1 MNIFEVL
8 KSGIEILEKNN
19 IADSDFDARCL
30 LEEAFSFSSND
41 YFLNKFST
49 ADEDKTEKFMSFI
62 ERRAS
67 GEPLQYII
75 GKWPFMSGEFFVGK
89 GVLIPR
95 SDTEVLVESAADFI
109 RSHTEVKTVYDLC
122 AGSGCVGI
130 SIAMMFPDID
140 VYCFELSDIAFS
152 YLEKNIE
159 LNKVK
164 NVTAV
169 KGDILQ
175 GYEKL
180 SDKQIDV
187 LVSNPPYIETD
198 EISTLSREV
207 REEPVMAL
215 DGGKDGYVFYNSMKE
230 NWIPFMK
237 KGSFAAFECGEMQ
250 AQMLK
255 EIFSEYSEKTE
266 ILKDL
271 NDIERV
277 VSIVR
282 N

>member
-8 KSGIEILEKNN
+8 KSGIEILNKNN
-19 IADSDFDARCL
+19 VEDSEFDARCL
-30 LEEAFSFSSND
+30 LEEAFGFNKSD
-41 YFLNKFST
+41 YFLNKFSM
-49 ADEDKTEKFMSFI
+49 ADEDKTEAFVSLI
-62 ERRAS
+62 NRRAS

-75 GKWPFMSGEFFVGK
+75 GKWPFMSGEFYVGK

-95 SDTEVLVESAADFI
+95 SDTEVLVEVAANFI
-109 RSHTEVKTVYDLC
+109 RNHKHVKNVYDLC
-122 AGSGCVGI
+122 AGSGCIGI
-130 SIAMMFPDID
+130 SIAMMFPDVN
-140 VYCFELSDIAFS
+140 VYCVELSDIAFS

-159 LNKVK
+159 LNDVK

-207 REEPVMAL
+207 KEEPFMAL
-215 DGGKDGYVFYNSMKE
+215 DGGEDGYLFYNCINQK
-230 NWIPFMK
+230 WIPFLER
-237 KGSFAAFECGEMQ
+237 GSFAAFECGETQ

>member
-8 KSGIEILEKNN
+8 KSGIAILEENN
-19 IADSDFDARCL
+19 VEDSDFDARCL

-49 ADEDKTEKFMSFI
+49 ADEDKTEKFMSLI
-62 ERRAS
+62 KRRAS

-75 GKWPFMSGEFFVGK
+75 GKWPFMSGEFYVGK

-95 SDTEVLVESAADFI
+95 SDTEVLVEAAAEFI
-109 RSHTEVKTVYDLC
+109 RNHNDVKTVYDLC

-130 SIAMMFPDID
+130 SIAMMFPDLD
-140 VYCFELSDIAFS
+140 VYCVELSDVAFS

-159 LNKVK
+159 LNNVK
-164 NVTAV
+164 NVTV
-169 KGDILQ
+169 LKGDILQ
-175 GYEKL
+175 GYKKL

-207 REEPVMAL
+207 REEPFMAL
-215 DGGKDGYVFYNSMKE
+215 DGGKDGYIFYNSIKE

-237 KGSFAAFECGEMQ
+237 KGSFAAFECGETQ
-250 AQMLK
+250 AQMLR

-266 ILKDL
+266 IFKDL

-277 VSIVR
+277 VSIIR